1 MIGAR
6 TGSKHVKASIAL
18 LLCLAP
24 GLASAQSLQYE
35 GTAYD
40 LDDARV
46 LYRES
51 HFLSQSGDGASERV
65 VLYRCPDGTAFARKR
80 VVYGG
85 DAVAP
90 SFEMEDA
97 RLGYRE
103 GVRGNGAT
111 REIFVQ
117 RESGADEQRG
127 PLPDAKGLVADA
139 GFDGFV
145 QANWDALQ
153 RGDTV
158 RFPFLVPS
166 RLDYFNFKVR
176 KEREETVDGV
186 EASVFRLALGSWWA
200 FLLPHIDVFY
210 SNDDRQLLRFEGLT
224 NVRDAEGDN
233 LKARIE
239 FPRDSRRPLAAA
251 ELAAALALPLVAAC
265 AGG

>member
-1 MIGAR
+1 M
-6 TGSKHVKASIAL
+6 KASTAF

-24 GLASAQSLQYE
+24 GLAGAQSLQYE

-40 LDDARV
+40 LDEQRV

-51 HFLSQSGDGASERV
+51 HFLSQAADGGGERV
-65 VLYRCPDGTAFARKR
+65 VLYRCPDGSPFARKR

-85 DAVAP
+85 SAVAP

-103 GVRGNGAT
+103 GVRGDGAA
-111 REIFVQ
+111 REVFVQ
-117 RESGADEQRG
+117 RESGEDERRG

-145 QANWDALQ
+145 QANWDALA
-153 RGDTV
+153 RGETV

-176 KEREETVDGV
+176 KEREEEVDGV
-186 EASVFRLALGSWWA
+186 PASVIRLALGSWWA
-200 FLLPHIDVFY
+200 FLLPHIDVVY
-210 SNDDRQLLRFEGLT
+210 SNEDRQLLRFEGLT
-224 NVRDAEGDN
+224 NVRDAEGEN
-233 LKARIE
+233 YTARIE

-251 ELAAALALPLVAAC
+251 ELAAALAAPLVVAC